1 MDAPARLRIIKAEQ
15 RYRAATLAREAAYHD
30 YVVAQSMCDRALRER
45 SAAIRAAAEDG
56 AESSDIDQAVRLG
69 RHTAGDGSATLL
81 KVVIENGKPP
91 QLETATFRSAT
102 ELARWLLQ
110 RGFHPGMLENA
121 TFVRYDKRGVRR
133 VTVENG
139 PHWAQLVELELL
151 RFTRPGGAAKPTTG
165 DAD

>member
-45 SAAIRAAAEDG
+45 SAAIRAAAEAG

-69 RHTAGDGSATLL
+69 RHTAGDGPATVL
-81 KVVIENGKPP
+81 KVVIENGQP
-91 QLETATFRSAT
+91 QLETATFRTAT

-121 TFVRYDKRGVRR
+121 TFTRYDRRGVRR

-139 PHWAQLVELELL
+139 PHWAQLAELELL
-151 RFTRPGGAAKPTTG
+151 RFTRPSGTAKPTTG
-165 DAD
+165 DPD